1 MQINMQIN
9 NANTARIMRLFGC
22 SACELAGF
30 WSSQTR

>member
-9 NANTARIMRLFGC
+9 NANTARICGC